1 MFMIF
6 TFEKLMCTFFI
17 FLYIPHLTSSFRW
30 KLSDSVYMAWCLSLP
45 WAWLRAGCWCPPRC
59 WACLEP
65 GSMLGAG
72 VPLGAGLALSRLHA
86 GVWPSTLDC
95 WAVTAWRCSVYIQQS
110 PTNDTVFFPGFG
122 EYRSVAGSIPAYV
135 VFCRWGRLEVRIF
148 WRGITGLNSK
158 STLHW
163 GIWVSLPGVVRFALN
178 WTINFLQGF
187 TSGGC
192 RHGLMCL
199 WVRALMHGF
208 PAGARGLRFCW
219 PGVFSP
225 LPACWSCLPCEL
237 WVVLPALLV
246 GL

>member
-1 MFMIF
+1 MEVIRRCVHGVAPQ
-6 TFEKLMCTFFI
+6 LA
-17 FLYIPHLTSSFRW
+17 SSR
-30 KLSDSVYMAWCLSLP
+30 LHAGCWCSSWYLSLP
-45 WAWLRAGCWCPPRC
+45 WA
-59 WACLEP
+59 
-65 GSMLGAG
+65 GSMLECGRPLLVAEQSLREGA
-72 VPLGAGLALSRLHA
+72 VRTFSSPLLM
-86 GVWPSTLDC
+86 TL
-95 WAVTAWRCSVYIQQS
+95 
-110 PTNDTVFFPGFG
+110 FFPGFW

-178 WTINFLQGF
+178 WTIYFLQGF
-187 TSGGC
+187 TTGGC
-192 RHGLMCL
+192 CHGFMCL

-225 LPACWSCLPCEL
+225 LPASWLCLPCEL